1 MKSVFFALMAL
12 IGFNISVSY
21 GQDVAQDR
29 IFKGWFLSPHEF
41 PWMVKLKVR
50 NKEILESF
58 LFCMYL
64 GSFTLPLH
72 KAK

>member
-1 MKSVFFALMAL
+1 MKRVFFALTAL

-41 PWMVKLKVR
+41 PWMVKLKVSNF
-50 NKEILESF
+50 NKEHI
-58 LFCMYL
+58 
-64 GSFTLPLH
+64 
-72 KAK
+72 

>member
-1 MKSVFFALMAL
+1 MKRVFFALTAL

-50 NKEILESF
+50 NTF
-58 LFCMYL
+58 QAFFWYY
-64 GSFTLPLH
+64 F
-72 KAK
+72 